1 MDVETD
7 RREHSRPLDNWWIP
21 RESVWSYKSSFVLH
35 ENIMRFAKY
44 SDALTKEARFKDK
57 RSKIGIRWD
66 GTERVVLKGKDMTD
80 LRERVFER
88 DKWTCV
94 DSEYGDRCK
103 GPLELSHWP
112 PKSKSEGSDVDS
124 QVSCRCQKHHRLL
137 DGHGCDLHF

>member
-1 MDVETD
+1 
-7 RREHSRPLDNWWIP
+7 
-21 RESVWSYKSSFVLH
+21 
-35 ENIMRFAKY
+35 MRFAKY

-66 GTERVVLKGKDMTD
+66 GTQRVVLKGKDMTD

-94 DSEYGDRCK
+94 DAYWGSQCK

-112 PKSKSEGSDVDS
+112 PRSKSEGSDTLEGT
-124 QVSCRCQKHHRLL
+124 SCRCQRHHRML
-137 DGHGCDLHF
+137 DGHNQPLHF